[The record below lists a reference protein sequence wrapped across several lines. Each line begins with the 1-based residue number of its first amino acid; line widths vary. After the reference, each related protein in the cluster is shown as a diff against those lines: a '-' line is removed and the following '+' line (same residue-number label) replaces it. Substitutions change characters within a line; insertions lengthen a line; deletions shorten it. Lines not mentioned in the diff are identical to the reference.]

1 MISEQHVA
9 FGSMYA
15 RSIGVALGSNAFGL
29 EMRVRLG
36 LHLAPMRLAISLY
49 VH

>member
-9 FGSMYA
+9 FGSMHA
-15 RSIGVALGSNAFGL
+15 RSIGVAFGANAFGI

-36 LHLAPMRLAISLY
+36 LHMAPMRLAISIY